1 MVPSSSS
8 SEWPGQVLNQSINRS
23 VSQYVRKVI
32 NVPAP
37 TGATALH
44 VAASLKMEPCAAEQ
58 RTRILQLLLENGAE
72 FSSRTDAKLRAEL
85 AKDPKVFTAVS
96 VFNGVAGI
104 WCEDGHEIERK

>member
-8 SEWPGQVLNQSINRS
+8 LEWPGQSMSQSIDRS

-58 RTRILQLLLENGAE
+58 KTRILQLLLENGAE
-72 FSSRTDAKLRAEL
+72 FSTRTDAKLRAEL
-85 AKDPKVFTAVS
+85 AKDPKVPVPTAVF
-96 VFNGVAGI
+96 VLVP
-104 WCEDGHEIERK
+104 